1 MKKQSKFNVLWS
13 VLSLMFL
20 FIFACTTEQKE
31 KQRLSIDYEQY
42 QLENGL
48 DVIMHLDKSD
58 PIVALA
64 IVYHVGSGREVVGR
78 TGFAHLFEH
87 MMFQQSENVGEDQ
100 FFKKI
105 QNAGGT
111 LNGFTNKNATTY
123 FEIVPK
129 NGLELILWL
138 ESDRMGYLINTV
150 TKSAFANQQNVVQ
163 NEKRQGVDNRPYGY
177 TNYVIDKNLFPE
189 GHPYSWQVIGEMK
202 DLFNATVEDVKKFH
216 QKYYL
221 PNNATLVLAGDFEQE
236 EAKKLIEKYFGEIPS
251 GKKVA
256 DLEPIPF
263 SLEETKKLYH
273 EDNFAKAAQF
283 RMVWPGVEEYSK
295 DAYALDFLGQLLS
308 DGKKTPMYKVLVKN
322 KKLTSNVS
330 AYNSSQELAGKFTIS
345 VTAHHDVSLPDIED
359 AIFES
364 FTKFEEEGI
373 TDRDL
378 ERIKTQLERSFY
390 NRISSILSK
399 SFQLAFYNEFAGS
412 PSFIEQD
419 IENIKAVTEEDVF
432 RVYNKYIKDKPFVST
447 SFVPK
452 GQLESIAKGSVK
464 AEVIEEKISEATEVI
479 LGEVEEEEIQ
489 KTPSKFDRSVE
500 PVPGPVP
507 EITLPDV
514 WKDNLANGMKVYGIE
529 QHELP
534 LVQFN
539 IIIDG
544 GKLQDDMEKIGVANL
559 VSDLMMEGTKNK
571 TPEELEEEIKLL
583 GSSINMY
590 AGSNSITISA
600 NTLARN
606 YKKTLA
612 LVEEIFLEPRWDEE
626 EFELAKIKIINNLKR
641 RKADPNYIASNTFN
655 KLVYGENHIYAYNVS
670 GTEESVESITI
681 DDLKEY
687 YEKSFSPSI
696 ARFHIVGDIS
706 QAEVMSTLEEF
717 DNKWEAKEVTIP
729 EYEIPPVPEKSKIY
743 FVDVPGAKQS
753 VIRIGYLAMARTDK
767 NFYPATVMNYKLG
780 GSFSGVLNLILR
792 EEKGFT
798 YGARSGFSGSK
809 LIGPFSA
816 SSSVRSN
823 ATLESVEIF
832 KESMDKY
839 REGITLEDLEFTKNA
854 LAKSN
859 TRRFETLNSLL
870 EMLQTMSAYNF
881 PEDYIRTEEE
891 IVKNMTL
898 EDHKA
903 LAQKY
908 ILPDKMFY
916 LVVGDAET
924 QLEPLKKMGF
934 GDPVLIED

>member
-1 MKKQSKFNVLWS
+1 MKYRLKKDVFYR
-13 VLSLMFL
+13 FL
-20 FIFACTTEQKE
+20 TKNF
-31 KQRLSIDYEQY
+31 
-42 QLENGL
+42 QLG
-48 DVIMHLDKSD
+48 
-58 PIVALA
+58 
-64 IVYHVGSGREVVGR
+64 
-78 TGFAHLFEH
+78 
-87 MMFQQSENVGEDQ
+87 
-100 FFKKI
+100 
-105 QNAGGT
+105 
-111 LNGFTNKNATTY
+111 LNGFTNKDATTY
-123 FEIVPK
+123 FEVVPK
-129 NGLELILWL
+129 NALELILWL

-163 NEKRQGVDNRPYGY
+163 NEKRQGVDNRPYGH
-177 TNYVIDKNLFPE
+177 TNYIIDKNLFPE
-189 GHPYSWQVIGEMK
+189 GHPYSWTVIGEME
-202 DLFNATVEDVKKFH
+202 DLFNATVENVKEFH

-221 PNNATLVLAGDFEQE
+221 PNNATLVLAGDFEKE
-236 EAKKLIEKYFGEIPS
+236 EAKNLIEKYFGEISS
-251 GKKVA
+251 GDKVT

-283 RMVWPGVEEYSK
+283 RMVWPGIEEYSD

-308 DGKKTPMYKVLVKN
+308 DGKKAPMYKVLVKD
-322 KKLTSNVS
+322 KKLTSNVF
-330 AYNSSQELAGKFTIS
+330 ANNSSQELAGKFTIS
-345 VTAHHDVSLPDIED
+345 VTAHNDVSLPDIED

-364 FTKFEEEGI
+364 FAKFEEEGV

-378 ERIKTQLERSFY
+378 ERIKAQLERRFY

-399 SFQLAFYNEFAGS
+399 SFQLASYNEFAGS

-419 IENIKAVTEEDVF
+419 IENIKEVTKEDVI
-432 RVYNKYIKDKPFVST
+432 RVYNTYIKDKPYVST

-452 GQLESIAKGSVK
+452 GQLESIAVGSVK
-464 AEVIEEKISEATEVI
+464 AEVKEEKVSEATEVI
-479 LGEVEEEEIQ
+479 LGEVEEEKIQ

-500 PVPGPVP
+500 PVQGSMP

-514 WKDNLANGMKVYGIE
+514 WKDNLANGMKVYGVE

-539 IIIDG
+539 IVIDG
-544 GKLQDDMEKIGVANL
+544 GKLLDDMEKIGVANL
-559 VSDLMMEGTKNK
+559 VSDLMMEGTINK
-571 TPEELEEEIKLL
+571 TPEDLEEEIELL

-590 AGSNSITISA
+590 AGSNSIILSA
-600 NTLARN
+600 NTLVRN
-606 YKKTLA
+606 YRKTLA
-612 LVEEIFLEPRWDEE
+612 LAKEILLEPRWDEE
-626 EFELAKIKIINNLKR
+626 EFELAKTRIINNLKR
-641 RKADPNYIASNTFN
+641 RKANPNYIASNIFN
-655 KLVYGENHIYAYNVS
+655 KIVYGENHIYAYNIS

-696 ARFHIVGDIS
+696 AKFHVVGNIS
-706 QAEVMSTLEEF
+706 QTEVMRSLE
-717 DNKWEAKEVTIP
+717 DINQKWEAKEVTIP
-729 EYEIPPVPEKSKIY
+729 EYETPPALEKSEVY

-753 VIRIGYLAMARTDK
+753 VIRIGYLALARIDK
-767 NFYPATVMNYKLG
+767 EYYPATVMNYKLG

-809 LIGPFSA
+809 LIGSFSA

-823 ATLESVEIF
+823 ATLESVKIF
-832 KESMDKY
+832 KESMENY
-839 REGITLEDLEFTKNA
+839 RKGITQEDLEFTKNA

-859 TRRFETLNSLL
+859 SRRFETLYSLL
-870 EMLQTMSAYNF
+870 GMLQTISAYDF
-881 PEDYIRTEEE
+881 PDDYIKKEEE

-908 ILPDKMFY
+908 IIPDKMIY
-916 LVVGDAET
+916 VVVGDAET
-924 QLEPLKKMGF
+924 QLEPLKKVGF

>member
-1 MKKQSKFNVLWS
+1 MKKQSRKELYWGI
-13 VLSLMFL
+13 LSLMFL
-20 FIFACTTEQKE
+20 LSFACTTEQKDTE
-31 KQRLSIDYEQY
+31 RFSIDYEQY
-42 QLENGL
+42 QLDNGL
-48 DVIMHLDKSD
+48 DVIMHLDNSD

-64 IVYHVGSGREVVGR
+64 IVYHVGSSREVVGR

-87 MMFQQSENVGEDQ
+87 MMFQQSENVGQDQ

-129 NGLELILWL
+129 NALELILWL

-163 NEKRQGVDNRPYGY
+163 NEKRQGVDNRPYGH

-189 GHPYSWQVIGEMK
+189 GHPYSWQVIGEME
-202 DLFNATVEDVKKFH
+202 DIFNATVEDVKEFH

-221 PNNATLVLAGDFEQE
+221 PNNTTLVLAGDFEQE
-236 EAKKLIEKYFGEIPS
+236 EAKNLIEKYFGEIPS
-251 GKKVA
+251 GDKVT

-283 RMVWPGVEEYSK
+283 RMVWPGIEEYSE

-308 DGKKTPMYKVLVKN
+308 DGKKAPMYKVLVKD
-322 KKLTSNVS
+322 KKLTSNVF

-364 FTKFEEEGI
+364 FAKFEEEGI

-378 ERIKTQLERSFY
+378 ERIKAQLERRFY
-390 NRISSILSK
+390 NGISSILNK
-399 SFQLAFYNEFAGS
+399 SYQLAIFNEFAGS

-419 IENIKAVTEEDVF
+419 IENIKAVTKEDVI
-432 RVYNKYIKDKPFVST
+432 RVYNTYIKDKPYVST

-452 GQLESIAKGSVK
+452 GQLEYITVGSVK
-464 AEVIEEKISEATEVI
+464 AEVKEEKVSEATEVI
-479 LGEVEEEEIQ
+479 LGEVEEKEIL

-500 PVPGPVP
+500 PAQGPMP

-539 IIIDG
+539 IVFDG
-544 GKLQDDMEKIGVANL
+544 GKLLDDMEKIGVANL
-559 VSDLMMEGTKNK
+559 VGDLMMEGTKNK
-571 TPEELEEEIKLL
+571 TPEELEEEIELL

-590 AGSNSITISA
+590 AGSNSITISV
-600 NTLARN
+600 NTLVRN
-606 YKKTLA
+606 YRNTLA
-612 LVEEIFLEPRWDEE
+612 LVEEILLEPRWDEE

-655 KLVYGENHIYAYNVS
+655 KLVYGENHIYAYNIS

-706 QAEVMSTLEEF
+706 QTEVMSSLEEL

-753 VIRIGYLAMARTDK
+753 VIRIGYLALARTDK

-798 YGARSGFSGSK
+798 YGAGSYFSGSK
-809 LIGPFSA
+809 IVGPFSA
-816 SSSVRSN
+816 YSSVRSN
-823 ATLESVEIF
+823 ATFESLKIF
-832 KESMDKY
+832 KESMENY
-839 REGITLEDLEFTKNA
+839 RKGITQEDLEFTKNA
-854 LAKSN
+854 LTKSN
-859 TRRFETLNSLL
+859 ARRFETLYSLL
-870 EMLQTMSAYNF
+870 GMLQTMSAYNF
-881 PEDYIRTEEE
+881 PDDYIKKEED
-891 IVKNMTL
+891 IVKKMTF
-898 EDHKA
+898 EEHKA

-908 ILPDKMFY
+908 IIPDKMIY
-916 LVVGDAET
+916 VVVGDAET
-924 QLEPLKKMGF
+924 QLEPLKKVGF